1 MQGLFGAQAK
11 ERRQGVTLSAAHA
24 HLLTE
29 VGFLAA
35 AAGDVVHA
43 EPIFGALLAF
53 RPLRAFPRVGL
64 GVAWMNAGRHAS
76 AVSLLEAAPSDM
88 PDEERGLLDFWR
100 AVALQKAGRSA
111 ESTKLLQRLLES
123 DTDASVLAGTLLGQT
138 KK

>member
-1 MQGLFGAQAK
+1 
-11 ERRQGVTLSAAHA
+11 
-24 HLLTE
+24 
-29 VGFLAA
+29 
-35 AAGDVVHA
+35 
-43 EPIFGALLAF
+43 
-53 RPLRAFPRVGL
+53 
-64 GVAWMNAGRHAS
+64 MNAGRHAS